1 VVGLGFGRRVHI
13 PGWQAVP
20 GTTVAAVCARSGAAE
35 IAALAGIPRSTAA
48 WRELVED
55 PELDIVSI
63 ATPPATH
70 HEIALAALRAGKA
83 VMCEKPLAVREED
96 AAELARAATTAAAV
110 NFSYRALPA
119 FRLARERIATGDV
132 GEVRELSVRW
142 HVRSRLGVQ
151 AWSW

>member
-1 VVGLGFGRRVHI
+1 
-13 PGWQAVP
+13 
-20 GTTVAAVCARSGAAE
+20 
-35 IAALAGIPRSTAA
+35 
-48 WRELVED
+48 
-55 PELDIVSI
+55 
-63 ATPPATH
+63 
-70 HEIALAALRAGKA
+70 

-151 AWSW
+151 AWSWKDSLTEGGGALATYGVHALDYCEWLIGRAAGVTASFDVQAAERSGRQVTSDDSCALELTFASGARASIDVSLVAEKQ